1 MRPENNK
8 NQKKGHEM
16 KNNQKIRLLENLTTL
31 QIRLTM
37 LRTAKM
43 AGDAE
48 TVNMTVLG
56 RLNDQRIKY
65 EKID

>member
-1 MRPENNK
+1 
-8 NQKKGHEM
+8 M